1 MESDAHKAQRE
12 TEAGARRAVSPG
24 LRLSRD
30 IPVAGNRDK
39 QWGQQAESRP
49 AAGNVCPRPTP
60 LPSGAPPQPQR
71 HTQPGAGCWL
81 LSRLDFSEVRPGR
94 SAAPLHALLGSA
106 LRSPARERVPEAWSR
121 TRVPPKTPPSSPVPS
136 GPRRA
141 LRGSRSHRPQ
151 RGWRRSGPTWHRHEV
166 PPHPHRPQPGGTRP
180 GAAAVTAPSVATKL
194 CGASSRAR
202 VGRENPELLA
212 PLRRPTAGSP
222 GPQFPHRF
230 AQPMTG
236 DPRDG
241 AGKHRGRH
249 LSRSTVP
256 AALPTLRDA
265 RGGVQGGS
273 SEFPAGCSTPPP
285 PPHPAHLPSA
295 PLSTAAASRHRRSRC
310 RFHNGRGELKRAP
323 GSGERGGVA
332 QKPGPPAPP
341 PTHPPQCR
349 SAANARGAGKGWG
362 GVENPTGPPARPRPA
377 DTRNPRPRSAPPGVP
392 RWWLRPAMAALG
404 AARDAATATGGG
416 AAPFALRHLHLSLR
430 VGFAAAGAGRLRGS
444 ARLELRC
451 VRAGSRELVLD
462 AHPALSVLGA
472 RLLPPGGAGEGE
484 GEGEGR
490 ELRFES
496 RPFASYGTALHL
508 ALPEE
513 PRPGELLAVR
523 IDYETGEGP
532 GVSGGG
538 AGGHGDT
545 GIRGAGDVGRR
556 GPRAIFHPDRVPS
569 RVHAARCQRRRA
581 SALGWARRGL
591 LTAPHPSAVGTERW
605 GQQWNLRLTA
615 CCSACAAGVLAGLL
629 PNGPEGETFPLY
641 LWLPCAQQIL
651 LPRLPHPCHEEHLHG
666 PAPGNA
672 AHCAVSSLARCAG
685 SAPSRPR
692 GSRSPICT
700 LKARPS

>member
-1 MESDAHKAQRE
+1 MGPGN
-12 TEAGARRAVSPG
+12 TAVGTSPAA
-24 LRLSRD
+24 
-30 IPVAGNRDK
+30 P
-39 QWGQQAESRP
+39 SRP
-49 AAGNVCPRPTP
+49 RCPRCGTRVV
-60 LPSGAPPQPQR
+60 AHR
-71 HTQPGAGCWL
+71 
-81 LSRLDFSEVRPGR
+81 E
-94 SAAPLHALLGSA
+94 AAP
-106 LRSPARERVPEAWSR
+106 
-121 TRVPPKTPPSSPVPS
+121 SS
-136 GPRRA
+136 
-141 LRGSRSHRPQ
+141 Q
-151 RGWRRSGPTWHRHEV
+151 RDV
-166 PPHPHRPQPGGTRP
+166 
-180 GAAAVTAPSVATKL
+180 
-194 CGASSRAR
+194 
-202 VGRENPELLA
+202 
-212 PLRRPTAGSP
+212 
-222 GPQFPHRF
+222 
-230 AQPMTG
+230 
-236 DPRDG
+236 
-241 AGKHRGRH
+241 
-249 LSRSTVP
+249 
-256 AALPTLRDA
+256 
-265 RGGVQGGS
+265 
-273 SEFPAGCSTPPP
+273 PPP
-285 PPHPAHLPSA
+285 PPPRSPPLCSA
-295 PLSTAAASRHRRSRC
+295 QHR
-310 RFHNGRGELKRAP
+310 GRI
-323 GSGERGGVA
+323 
-332 QKPGPPAPP
+332 PAPP
-341 PTHPPQCR
+341 LPVPLPQWQRRIEAGAGLRGAGRSHADARPPRAPPTRPPQCR

-362 GVENPTGPPARPRPA
+362 GAENPTGPPARPRPA

-605 GQQWNLRLTA
+605 GQQWNLCLTA